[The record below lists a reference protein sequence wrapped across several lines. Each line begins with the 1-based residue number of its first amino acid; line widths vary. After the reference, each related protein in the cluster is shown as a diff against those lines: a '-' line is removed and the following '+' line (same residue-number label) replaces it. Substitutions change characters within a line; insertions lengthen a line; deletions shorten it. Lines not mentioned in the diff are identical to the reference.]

1 MKIFYYTWICLAFAL
16 TLSAKPPVLESNVVK
31 SINDDLISTEA
42 NSQEEDVD
50 KARDEMQD
58 LKSEVEK
65 LKLELEKKDSLVK
78 EAIDNKNKQI
88 MAQMEADFL
97 YQLSLAPFDV
107 INVDNKE
114 KSYKNAYQKIL
125 VKEYVDIDV
134 LLNQYI
140 ADANENKL
148 FIVPKGYLTSYDEED
163 SAVGN
168 QENWLPVAGNNTS
181 VDNNANDSSLK
192 QSTRDKILNDSNS
205 NTDANVK
212 NTTTSLQNV
221 ENTIISKEVLSNEV
235 SKAYF
240 LIGQVQLINLQIK
253 EALTN
258 FSNAYKISKNVD
270 VQIHSLFGMGFV
282 YKYQKKEKELCFT
295 LLRISQTI
303 DLYKLSDDIKLN
315 PDYQEKLQNYYNEN
329 NC

>member
-1 MKIFYYTWICLAFAL
+1 MKIFYYICFCVVFSL
-16 TLSAKPPVLESNVVK
+16 TLNAKDPVLGRNV
-31 SINDDLISTEA
+31 INNINEDLIATQVDSA
-42 NSQEEDVD
+42 DEDVD
-50 KARDEMQD
+50 KARDEMQE

-65 LKLELEKKDSLVK
+65 LKLELEKKDELVK
-78 EAIDNKNKQI
+78 ETIDNKNRQI
-88 MAQMEADFL
+88 MEQMEVDFL
-97 YQLSLAPFDV
+97 YQLSLPPFDV

-125 VKEYVDIDV
+125 VKEYVDIDI

-163 SAVGN
+163 SQVDN
-168 QENWLPVAGNNTS
+168 QELLLPPPSINNND
-181 VDNNANDSSLK
+181 DNSLK
-192 QSTRDKILNDSNS
+192 QSKRDRVLNNSDSSTNS
-205 NTDANVK
+205 SPN
-212 NTTTSLQNV
+212 LQNV
-221 ENTIISKEVLSNEV
+221 ENKNISKEVLANEV

-253 EALTN
+253 EALIN

-270 VQIHSLFGMGFV
+270 VQIHSLFGMAFI
-282 YKYQKKEKELCFT
+282 YKYQKKEKELCFA
-295 LLRISQTI
+295 LLRVSQHI
-303 DLYKLSDDIKLN
+303 DLYKLSDDVKLD
-315 PDYQEKLQNYYNEN
+315 PSYQEKLQNYYNEN